1 MNTSNLTKTQRKI
14 YNFIR
19 ECIINRNYPPSI
31 REICEAVGLTSTSS
45 VHAQLV
51 TLEKK
56 GFIRKDPTKPRTIE
70 LVGEEFPHIERE
82 LVNVPVVGRVAAGEP
97 ILAEENVTD
106 YFPIPADT
114 LPNAETFML
123 KVKGDS
129 MVNVGIFSGDHII
142 VSKQSTA
149 YNGEI
154 VVALVDDSATVKR
167 FFKEKGHYRLQP
179 ENDSMD
185 PIIVDHVEI
194 LGKVVGLIRFM

>member
-114 LPNAETFML
+114 LPCW
-123 KVKGDS
+123 
-129 MVNVGIFSGDHII
+129 I
-142 VSKQSTA
+142 
-149 YNGEI
+149 
-154 VVALVDDSATVKR
+154 
-167 FFKEKGHYRLQP
+167 
-179 ENDSMD
+179 
-185 PIIVDHVEI
+185 
-194 LGKVVGLIRFM
+194 